1 MHTLRTIG
9 VVGTAA
15 ALLLSASVAFAQ
27 GQSGQVAQNAVGG
40 NRATTTTA
48 VTAREAARA
57 RAETQRARVA
67 QRLLDIQD
75 KVKQK
80 LAENIAGQFDRLN
93 EKWTDHFTNVL
104 DRYDAL
110 LGKIQA
116 RADIAAGKGKD
127 VANTTAAIQ
136 SAETAIT
143 AARAAVT
150 AQAAKTFA
158 FDASTIPATATST
171 PSGQEKIMQSLR
183 KSFQTLH
190 SSLFK
195 DLFALRDGVMKDARR
210 AVQNALQT
218 LGTIPRVDED
228 DTTATTTPN

>member
-9 VVGTAA
+9 VVSTAA

-27 GQSGQVAQNAVGG
+27 GQSGQAAQNAAGG
-40 NRATTTTA
+40 NRATTTA
-48 VTAREAARA
+48 ATAREAAQTRVEA
-57 RAETQRARVA
+57 QRAKVV

-75 KVKQK
+75 KVKQQ
-80 LAENIAGQFDRLN
+80 LAENIAGQFDALN
-93 EKWTDHFTNVL
+93 AKWTDHFTNVL

-127 VANTTAAIQ
+127 VASTTAAIQ

-143 AARAAVT
+143 AARTAVL
-150 AQAAKTFA
+150 AQAAETFT

-190 SSLFK
+190 NSLFQ
-195 DLFALRDGVMKDARR
+195 DLFALRDGVMRDARM

-218 LGTIPRVDED
+218 LGQIPGVDGD
-228 DTTATTTPN
+228 DAAATTTPN